1 VLLAAGA
8 GSRFGGGKLLAPL
21 PDGTPLGIASLR
33 NLLACGLPVTAVVRP
48 EDEELANLLSAEG
61 ARVIRCPDARQGMA
75 HSLICAI
82 RANPD
87 AAGWIIALGDM
98 PRVKPATIAAVA
110 AALQSDAAIAIPF
123 HQGRRGNPIA
133 IGRAYREELL
143 QLSGDVGARALF
155 QRHATELSRI
165 EVDDP
170 GVLADVDTP
179 GDLAEMGGPQF
190 QEPQANRGG

>member
-1 VLLAAGA
+1 VGLCGVLLAAGA

-21 PDGTPLGIASLR
+21 PDGTPLGLASLR

-48 EDEELANLLSAEG
+48 EDEELANLLSAGG
-61 ARVIRCPDARQGMA
+61 ARVIRCPDAWQGMA

-82 RANPD
+82 RATPD
-87 AAGWIIALGDM
+87 AAGWVVALGDM

-110 AALQSDAAIAIPF
+110 AALQSDAAIVIPF
-123 HQGRRGNPIA
+123 HRGERGNPIA
-133 IGRAYREELL
+133 IGRAYRDELL

-155 QRHATELSRI
+155 QRHASKLSRI

-179 GDLAEMGGPQF
+179 AHLAEMGGPPL
-190 QEPQANRGG
+190 QER